1 MSLLIDHQT
10 LGADVVEQATR
21 LPQEAPP
28 KPPKLRPSRPLSSFV
43 KISTLTGLGFFV
55 ILFAAEHAAP
65 SPWKPSTVI
74 GAFGGK
80 EKYAQM
86 LASLEADRAL
96 VAMQEQEKGR
106 ALQET
111 EILRANQE
119 RLTRAYQAEYDRGT
133 ELIKAGAA
141 ATQQLLQSV
150 TKARLD
156 GLSGK
161 AENANMADRAGMFCS
176 LVELF
181 SGNSVCS
188 QQAHAYAAGQRGD
201 AQAEIIGSWKRA
213 NAELSH
219 IAMTWA
225 EGLPDPLQLIEQA
238 GRQGPQNLTVPPR
251 SPIPPRPD
259 RAPSQES

>member
-10 LGADVVEQATR
+10 LGADVVEQSAR
-21 LPQEAPP
+21 LPQETPP
-28 KPPKLRPSRPLSSFV
+28 KPPKLRPSRPLSSLV
-43 KISTLTGLGFFV
+43 KVSTLSGLGFFV
-55 ILFAAEHAAP
+55 VLFAAEHAAP

-74 GAFGGK
+74 GAFGGN
-80 EKYAQM
+80 EKSAQM

-141 ATQQLLQSV
+141 AAQTLLQNV

-156 GLSGK
+156 GLTGK

-176 LVELF
+176 LIEML

-188 QQAHAYAAGQRGD
+188 EQAHTYAAGQRGD

-219 IAMTWA
+219 IALTWA
-225 EGLPDPLQLIEQA
+225 EGLPDPLQLIQQA
-238 GRQGPQNLTVPPR
+238 ARQGGPTFTVPPR
-251 SPIPPRPD
+251 SPTPPRPD